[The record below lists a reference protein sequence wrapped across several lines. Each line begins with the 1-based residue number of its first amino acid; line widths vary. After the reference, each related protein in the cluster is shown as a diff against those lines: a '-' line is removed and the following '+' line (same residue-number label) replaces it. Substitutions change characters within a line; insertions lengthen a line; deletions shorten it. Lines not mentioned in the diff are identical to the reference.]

1 MKEGLKRDL
10 AAFLQVT
17 GSPYQAVGTGTN
29 TQCNNEGAECHDL
42 SWSGMFVQCNTWASK
57 AD

>member
-17 GSPYQAVGTGTN
+17 GSPYQAVYRHKYSVQQWGSRM
-29 TQCNNEGAECHDL
+29 
-42 SWSGMFVQCNTWASK
+42 SWPQLVWYVCSV
-57 AD
+57 